1 VPKCPKCGEEMV
13 RLFDIKGKYSLY
25 LCLRA
30 KVSTSAKVEGG
41 RIPYISCDTMR
52 FREKNIK
59 FFREQ
64 LKSFLIK
71 KPLPKEDYKRI
82 EKAIKKLEQADV
94 NDILYNL
101 KSEEDSIK
109 KQIEAVVRESIDVGP
124 HTNNAYELYIAAF
137 ILKKLAEKVG
147 LDIGWQ
153 HLTQKEII
161 KSAVEDI
168 LGQQ

>member
-1 VPKCPKCGEEMV
+1 VPKCPNCEEEMV
-13 RLFDIKGKYSLY
+13 RVFDIKGRYSPY
-25 LCLRA
+25 LCPKA
-30 KVSTSAKVEGG
+30 KVSTSSKVEGG

-52 FREKNIK
+52 FKEKNIK
-59 FFREQ
+59 FFKEQ

-94 NDILYNL
+94 NDILYNI
-101 KSEEDSIK
+101 KSDEQGLK
-109 KQIEAVVRESIDVGP
+109 KQIETVVRESIDVDR
-124 HTNNAYELYIAAF
+124 HVKNAYELYTAAF
-137 ILKKLAEKVG
+137 IQKELADKVG

-153 HLTQKEII
+153 QLDQKEVI
-161 KSAVEDI
+161 KSAVKDI